1 MLLKSVDFI
10 ADWLLILLVLVQS
23 DFKFLQ
29 FKTGILSI
37 DILELISFEQLRLG
51 SLVLFVLIFEVTQFT
66 VQFVQSIFKFLNLL
80 VGFTD
85 LEGGPA
91 NALFLIIQQISNTC
105 KSTLIIINLNS

>member
-29 FKTGILSI
+29 FKTSILSI

-51 SLVLFVLIFEVTQFT
+51 SLVLFVLIFEITQFT

-91 NALFLIIQQISNTC
+91 NALFLIIQQISDTS